1 MLAMGNMVV
10 GKQSQREGNIRFFKE
25 NLGKWLEDVAYRH
38 KYVIISD
45 QEVKGVYDGFQDAL
59 KFAVD
64 NGLVPGEHIIQEVI
78 GEDERIS
85 FLKSA
90 L

>member
-1 MLAMGNMVV
+1 M
-10 GKQSQREGNIRFFKE
+10 GKQSQRAGNVRFFKE
-25 NLGKWLEDVAYRH
+25 NLSKWLEDVAYRH
-38 KYVIISD
+38 KYVVISG

-59 KFAVD
+59 QFAVD
-64 NGLVPGEHIIQEVI
+64 AGLTPGEHIIQEVI

-85 FLKSA
+85 FLKAA